1 MALTRW
7 QPFRDLMN
15 VQQDVDRLVDQF
27 FGRTP
32 LGVYDIDGGIWSP
45 PVDITEDD
53 ENVFVAVEVPGMTK
67 EDVKITLQ
75 DNVLTI
81 RGEKKQEMEKKD
93 ANYHRLERSY
103 GSFTRSFSLPTGV
116 VPDKI
121 KAQYQDGLLK
131 ISLPKAEQVK
141 PKEIPIAME
150 GK

>member
-7 QPFRDLMN
+7 NPFRGLVN
-15 VQQDVDRLVDQF
+15 VPQEVGRLFDDF
-27 FGRTP
+27 FGHFPVELNGRT
-32 LGVYDIDGGIWSP
+32 GTWSP
-45 PVDITEDD
+45 AVDVSEDG
-53 ENVFVAVEVPGMTK
+53 ENLYFTVEVPGMSK
-67 EDVKITLQ
+67 EEVKITLQ
-75 DNVLTI
+75 DNILTI
-81 RGEKKQEMEKKD
+81 RGEKKQETEKKD
-93 ANYHRLERSY
+93 ANYYRVERSY

>member
-7 QPFRDLMN
+7 NLFKGLVN
-15 VQQDVDRLVDQF
+15 VPQDADRLFEEF
-27 FGRTP
+27 FGLFP
-32 LGVYDIDGGIWSP
+32 VELNGGSGTWSP
-45 PVDITEDD
+45 AVDVSEDQD
-53 ENVFVAVEVPGMTK
+53 NIYFTVEVPGMSK
-67 EDVKITLQ
+67 EDVKVTLQ